1 MKKGCLI
8 AAFCTAAAGIVLLTS
23 LFWRP
28 FLFSCLDIALI
39 CADQYDSNQVCQV
52 NSTFI
57 IPRTAESPPISMCP
71 RTRSFGTMRNPD
83 ITFYRL
89 YVQRIWQM
97 TANSKMS
104 KMSPSPTRRF
114 LDFYAFADN
123 KTYEDA
129 DEFHSLNR
137 IICNQAR

>member
-28 FLFSCLDIALI
+28 FLFSGLDIALI

-57 IPRTAESPPISMCP
+57 IPRTAE
-71 RTRSFGTMRNPD
+71 
-83 ITFYRL
+83 
-89 YVQRIWQM
+89 
-97 TANSKMS
+97 K
-104 KMSPSPTRRF
+104 PSYF
-114 LDFYAFADN
+114 NVSAHEILWY
-123 KTYEDA
+123 DA
-129 DEFHSLNR
+129 KP
-137 IICNQAR
+137 